1 VANEDAT
8 SATAGTD
15 QLVAHVRW
23 ASNERPIATAQQ
35 ARNQTPAARTHQ
47 GRTRRVD
54 MEEEEGTVFPA
65 EYRTIYR
72 FFEGCIREI
81 LRMGA

>member
-1 VANEDAT
+1 MVEDT
-8 SATAGTD
+8 LDTNGTG

-23 ASNERPIATAQQ
+23 ASNVRPMAKPQQ

-47 GRTRRVD
+47 GRPRRVD
-54 MEEEEGTVFPA
+54 VAELEGTVFPN
-65 EYRTIYR
+65 EYRTKYR
-72 FFEGCIREI
+72 FFEGCIRVI